1 MHTVICVGNSILYL
15 VAVSAKGAYRI
26 CIPAPHEFDGIV
38 EQCTYLCPYQLVF
51 GSISGWQRKEI
62 VVDMLFADL
71 VDAAQVVKYAH
82 TAVVAE
88 IEPSA
93 FFYRHLAC
101 QMTQAQ
107 SFLPTSVFK
116 RGFLAGE
123 A

>member
-1 MHTVICVGNSILYL
+1 MHTMICVGNSILYL
-15 VAVSAKGAYRI
+15 VTVSAKSAYRI
-26 CIPAPHEFDGIV
+26 CIPAPHKFDSII
-38 EQCTYLCPYQLVF
+38 EQCTYLCPYHLVF
-51 GSISGWQRKEI
+51 SSIFGRQRKEI

-101 QMTQAQ
+101 QMTQ
-107 SFLPTSVFK
+107 T
-116 RGFLAGE
+116 
-123 A
+123 